1 MKSLEALR
9 EIDPDWIGPNHC
21 TGDQAAA
28 ALRMAFT
35 PHCLECHAGQTLV
48 FPKSNPSK
56 KE

>member
-21 TGDQAAA
+21 TGDRVAA
-28 ALRMAFT
+28 ALRMAFA

-48 FPKSNPSK
+48 FPKPTPSK
-56 KE
+56 E